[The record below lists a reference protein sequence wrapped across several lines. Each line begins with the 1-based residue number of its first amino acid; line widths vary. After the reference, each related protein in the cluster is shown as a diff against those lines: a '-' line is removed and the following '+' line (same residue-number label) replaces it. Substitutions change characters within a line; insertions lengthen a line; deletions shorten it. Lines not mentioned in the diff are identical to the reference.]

1 MKSYTLGDVIHIKHG
16 YPFEGQY
23 FTETDN
29 GIVLVTPGNFQ
40 IGGGFQDSECK
51 FYTGKIP
58 NAFVLKPGDLI
69 VTMTDLS
76 KTIDTLGYSAIVP
89 DHHRTY
95 LHNQRI
101 GLITLKNDV
110 CDKGYLY
117 WLMRTRHYHLAIAG
131 SSSGATV
138 HHTSPEKIYAYAFHA
153 PDIEQQRKIAQ
164 TLFSYDRLIENHRR
178 QIALLEEATQRMY
191 KEWFVD
197 LRFPGA
203 GSVMIVNGLPDGW
216 KRLPFFPTIEIM
228 SGGTPSTSKPDYYRG
243 NIPFFTPKDC
253 GDHFFAFDTEK
264 HISEDGLKH
273 CNSQL
278 YPKNTIVITA
288 RGTVGKVILL
298 GVPMAMNQS
307 CFAFRS
313 DEIASPYFLYFLLR
327 HASDELRIKANGGVF
342 DTITIRSFN
351 DMSVL
356 VPDPKRMNQFL
367 KIITPM
373 MEQMQVF
380 SKETT
385 YLQEARDRLLPRL
398 MAGGD
403 GASSLPR

>member
-1 MKSYTLGDVIHIKHG
+1 MKWKTVPFSELYAIPSKNGLTKPQRVRGNGYKMVNMGELFNNERIYDIPMERVPLLKNEKKAKLEPLDLLFARQSLVASGAGQCSIVMETDALTVYESHLIRVRLNKEKANPLFYFYYFRSPLSPMPTIVQQCAQAGIRAETLGRL
-16 YPFEGQY
+16 E
-23 FTETDN
+23 
-29 GIVLVTPGNFQ
+29 VLCP
-40 IGGGFQDSECK
+40 D
-51 FYTGKIP
+51 
-58 NAFVLKPGDLI
+58 
-69 VTMTDLS
+69 
-76 KTIDTLGYSAIVP
+76 IDTQNKIVEILEP
-89 DHHRTY
+89 Y
-95 LHNQRI
+95 N
-101 GLITLKNDV
+101 
-110 CDKGYLY
+110 
-117 WLMRTRHYHLAIAG
+117 
-131 SSSGATV
+131 
-138 HHTSPEKIYAYAFHA
+138 
-153 PDIEQQRKIAQ
+153 
-164 TLFSYDRLIENHRR
+164 RLIENHRR
-178 QIALLEEATQRMY
+178 QIALLEEAAQRIY
-191 KEWFVD
+191 TEWFVD
-197 LRFPGA
+197 LHFPGA
-203 GSVMIVNGLPDGW
+203 ESSKITNGLPDGW
-216 KRLPFFPTIEIM
+216 RRLPFFPTIEIM